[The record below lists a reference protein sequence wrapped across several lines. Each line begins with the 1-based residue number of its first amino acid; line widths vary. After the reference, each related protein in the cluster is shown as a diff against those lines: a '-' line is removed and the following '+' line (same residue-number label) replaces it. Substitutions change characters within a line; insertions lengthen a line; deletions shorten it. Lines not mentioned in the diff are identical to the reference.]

1 MSLDDYRTLGR
12 SGLVISPLAL
22 GTMTF
27 GTARWGSN
35 EEVSRQVFNAY
46 VDAGGN
52 FIDTAD
58 VYSACDGSPSLT
70 HSSPGPKSALSLGSC
85 FSVERLKSMI
95 LATPSP
101 SIFSSLCSGMGKSM
115 PVSSRCSSRTLFER
129 SWQNR

>member
-58 VYSACDGSPSLT
+58 VYSGGRSEEM
-70 HSSPGPKSALSLGSC
+70 LGT
-85 FSVERLKSMI
+85 FIK
-95 LATPSP
+95 
-101 SIFSSLCSGMGKSM
+101 
-115 PVSSRCSSRTLFER
+115 SRTLR
-129 SWQNR
+129 NDVVLAT